1 MTSSEA
7 TPEPVSFDGGDVVLR
22 GDRWPVDGA
31 DGEVLFLHGGGQTRH
46 SWGAAAQALSAEGWS
61 STTLDL
67 RGHGESDWSPD
78 GRYRMDDYA
87 SDIERVVTAL
97 GKGRGKGVVLVGA
110 SLGGLTALTVQGR
123 NPEAARALVLVDIV
137 PQTAPE
143 GVRRIGAFMTDHLD
157 GFASLEEVAD
167 AVAAYTRRPRRR
179 NLEGLK
185 KNVRLREDGRWYW
198 HWDPAMM
205 RADPA
210 DEPRP
215 GIDPESILAL
225 ARKVTVPVLVVRG
238 MLSDVVDDA
247 GIAAF
252 REAVPTARVVEVAD
266 AGHMV
271 AGDDNDVFTSA
282 VRTFL
287 EEIDGAR

>member
-1 MTSSEA
+1 MTISEA
-7 TPEPVSFDGGDVVLR
+7 TPQPVSFDGGDVILR
-22 GDRWPVDGA
+22 GDRWPA
-31 DGEVLFLHGGGQTRH
+31 DGTAGEVIFLHGGGQTRH
-46 SWGAAAQALSAEGWS
+46 SWGAAAQALAAEGWP

-78 GRYRMDDYA
+78 GRYRLDDYA
-87 SDIERVVTAL
+87 SDIESAVAAL
-97 GKGRGKGVVLVGA
+97 GTGVVLVGA

-123 NPEAARALVLVDIV
+123 NPEAARGLVLVDIV

-143 GVRRIGAFMTDHLD
+143 GVKRIGAFMTDHLD

-167 AVAAYTRRPRRR
+167 AVAEYTRRPRRR

-205 RADPA
+205 RAVPA

-215 GIDPESILAL
+215 GIDPESVLAL
-225 ARKVTVPVLVVRG
+225 AREVTVPVLVVRG

-252 REAVPTARVVEVAD
+252 LEAVPSARVVEVAD

-287 EEIDGAR
+287 EEIDSAR